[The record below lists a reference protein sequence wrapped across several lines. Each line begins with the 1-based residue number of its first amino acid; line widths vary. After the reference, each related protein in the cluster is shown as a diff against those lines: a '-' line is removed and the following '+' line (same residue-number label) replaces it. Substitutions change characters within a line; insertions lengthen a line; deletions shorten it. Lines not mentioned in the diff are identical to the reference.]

1 MAASLSIYDQRYAA
15 LVALGVGDRSDSIS
29 DMERIRLL
37 TATGQSLTAP
47 VNLSMADLYRLA
59 GEVPFPNP
67 GYTVL

>member
-1 MAASLSIYDQRYAA
+1 MAASLSISDQRYAA
-15 LVALGVGDRSDSIS
+15 LVLLGVGDGTDSIS

-47 VNLSMADLYRLA
+47 VNLSMADLYGLA

-67 GYTVL
+67 GYTVV

>member
-1 MAASLSIYDQRYAA
+1 MAASLSISDQRYAA
-15 LVALGVGDRSDSIS
+15 LVLLGVGDISDSIS

-37 TATGQSLTAP
+37 TVTGQSLTAS
-47 VNLSMADLYRLA
+47 VSLSMVDLYRLA